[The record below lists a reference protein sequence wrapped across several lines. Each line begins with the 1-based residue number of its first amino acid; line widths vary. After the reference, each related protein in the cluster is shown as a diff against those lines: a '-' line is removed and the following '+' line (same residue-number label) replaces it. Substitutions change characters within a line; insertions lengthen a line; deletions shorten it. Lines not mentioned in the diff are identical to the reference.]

1 MANFEAFRWNFSMS
15 TKPEIGR
22 SARVESLGIKICNT
36 DLNKSKLTFSCSTNF
51 KSHKFSSYPRI
62 FSPLALNAKK
72 LL

>member
-36 DLNKSKLTFSCSTNF
+36 DLNKSRLMFSCSLTTNY
-51 KSHKFSSYPRI
+51 KSHKFSVT
-62 FSPLALNAKK
+62 
-72 LL
+72 